1 MKQIYLVV
9 ADIFNVTADA
19 MVNPAHE
26 TLQAGSGLCYLTH
39 KKAGPDLT
47 QACLQLYHSLG
58 KRPVS
63 SVSATAAGN
72 LDYQYVLHAV
82 TPDWLAANPEQ
93 LLAQTYQ
100 NILRLADQ
108 LQLHS
113 VAIPALTTGIHG
125 LNKDLVAKV
134 ALTTLTTHL
143 PQTNYVNRIILVC
156 HELAMLKA
164 YQRINSKQIYQP
176 LV

>member
-82 TPDWLAANPEQ
+82 TPNWLAPNPEQ

-108 LQLHS
+108 LQLQLHS
-113 VAIPALTTGIHG
+113 VCDSGTGYWHSW
-125 LNKDLVAKV
+125 
-134 ALTTLTTHL
+134 
-143 PQTNYVNRIILVC
+143 PQ
-156 HELAMLKA
+156 
-164 YQRINSKQIYQP
+164 
-176 LV
+176 